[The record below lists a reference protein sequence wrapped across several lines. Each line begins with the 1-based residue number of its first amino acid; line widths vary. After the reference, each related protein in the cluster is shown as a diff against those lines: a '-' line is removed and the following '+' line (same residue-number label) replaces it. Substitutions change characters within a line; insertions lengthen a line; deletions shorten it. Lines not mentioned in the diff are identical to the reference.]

1 MQKGFYFLSVPYQG
15 SEEEKKYRTELSL
28 KVTTAFLRQG
38 IHLFA
43 PLLYVNKIAD
53 DLGLSS
59 LDKRREVIM
68 PYLFD
73 FLRVSKGLLLL
84 KAEGWQKSWGVQQ
97 ELSLCHEVHIPV
109 FTMEI
114 EDINKDLPSILTK
127 PLNQEQLPLCDVQK
141 PL

>member
-53 DLGLSS
+53 ELGLSS
-59 LDKRREVIM
+59 LEKRREVIM

-97 ELSLCHEVHIPV
+97 ELALCHEVHIPV

-127 PLNQEQLPLCDVQK
+127 PLNQEQLPLG
-141 PL
+141 L

>member
-53 DLGLSS
+53 ELGLSS

-97 ELSLCHEVHIPV
+97 ELALCHEVHIPV
-109 FTMEI
+109 FTLEI
-114 EDINKDLPSILTK
+114 EDIHKDLPSILTK
-127 PLNQEQLPLCDVQK
+127 PLNQEQLLLGDLKEPL
-141 PL
+141 